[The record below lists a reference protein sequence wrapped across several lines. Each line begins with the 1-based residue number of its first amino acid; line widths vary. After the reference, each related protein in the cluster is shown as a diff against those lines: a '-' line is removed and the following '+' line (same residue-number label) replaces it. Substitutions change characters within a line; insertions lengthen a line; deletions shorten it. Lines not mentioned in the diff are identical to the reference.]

1 MLTSGFTNAPVTKF
15 LVFYTVA
22 AAFLASITDSQYL
35 LYIQVV
41 PHLWVHR
48 QFWRLLTWQAC
59 FANSTEVLF
68 AAMTFYNLRVIER
81 LWGSRKF
88 ASFIVSTLPYTT
100 LLPPLILALVVRPL
114 TFNHANYLPAGPMPL
129 LFAILAQYHASI
141 PRIYRYKL
149 TTKAPSSPATNTNN
163 SDATAANAV
172 GHRQQEQRRAGG
184 FDASVTLS
192 SKTLHYLL
200 PVQLALSALPGS
212 AVGAA
217 VGWCVGYA
225 WRNEMLPLASGWRVP
240 GWVVGERKAEGGG
253 GRREFEGLR
262 QRMEREHGAATTGRE
277 GGAGDGAQA
286 DGEAR
291 RRGTLGGML
300 AGQFGGGAQVGRG

>member
-22 AAFLASITDSQYL
+22 SAFLASITDSQYL

-68 AAMTFYNLRVIER
+68 AAMTFYHLRVIER

-100 LLPPLILALVVRPL
+100 LLPPLVLALVVRPL
-114 TFNHANYLPAGPMPL
+114 TFNHANYLPAGPTPL
-129 LFAILAQYHASI
+129 LFAILAQYHVSV

-149 TTKAPSSPATNTNN
+149 TTKAPPSGQ
-163 SDATAANAV
+163 TA
-172 GHRQQEQRRAGG
+172 QPLEERRPVA
-184 FDASVTLS
+184 DVLDTSVTLS

-200 PVQLALSALPGS
+200 PLQLALSALPGS
-212 AVGAA
+212 AVSAG

-225 WRNEMLPLASGWRVP
+225 WRNEVLPWASGWRIP
-240 GWVVGERKAEGGG
+240 AWVVGERKMDGGA

-262 QRMEREHGAATTGRE
+262 QRMEREHGAAASTGRE
-277 GGAGDGAQA
+277 GADAAAAQA
-286 DGEAR
+286 DGADAR

-300 AGQFGGGAQVGRG
+300 ARQFGGEG